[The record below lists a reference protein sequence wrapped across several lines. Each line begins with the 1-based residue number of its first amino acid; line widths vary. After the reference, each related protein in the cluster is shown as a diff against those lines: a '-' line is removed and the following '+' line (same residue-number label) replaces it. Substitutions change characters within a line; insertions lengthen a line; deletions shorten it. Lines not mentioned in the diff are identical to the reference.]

1 MLFWVCVCRCPR
13 RGLRPVPSSGAAAT
27 AGTPGPC
34 PPLLCLAAS
43 CCALCGG
50 LPRGSCRAGLAH
62 TIFLTPF
69 RPRSVGRHHRWTEE
83 RPPVPRDAHAFTVSN
98 VSFAQLNAGFYSRKQ
113 KFTLMNRSKA
123 RTWCCTRGGS
133 GWGQAEGSLCPR
145 PRQHTPPAGL
155 SGGTSRQ
162 RGTMVQTAGRRS
174 VTGQECRQPSAAL
187 SEEGR
192 KTAVGVSPLKRRSW
206 NLQQA
211 QLSCLLPE
219 TCQDCQQGEENRSRE
234 RRPS

>member
-1 MLFWVCVCRCPR
+1 MPSARCEACALF
-13 RGLRPVPSSGAAAT
+13 RGSGDSRHS
-27 AGTPGPC
+27 GPLPA
-34 PPLLCLAAS
+34 PPLLGS
-43 CCALCGG
+43 PALCPLRWAPRGQSQGG
-50 LPRGSCRAGLAH
+50 PRSHHLPLASRAQDSLPSAQICRETSQMDRGEATCPQGCPRLPRL
-62 TIFLTPF
+62 
-69 RPRSVGRHHRWTEE
+69 
-83 RPPVPRDAHAFTVSN
+83 FTVSN

-113 KFTLMNRSKA
+113 EFTLINRSKA
-123 RTWCCTRGGS
+123 HTWCCTRGGS

-174 VTGQECRQPSAAL
+174 VTGQDCRQPSAAV

-192 KTAVGVSPLKRRSW
+192 KTAVGVSPPKRRSW

-219 TCQDCQQGEENRSRE
+219 TCQDCQRGEENR
-234 RRPS
+234 